1 MNFLYKFIIYFLL
14 KLIQLKINVP
24 NVIHVAFILTC
35 QFLNKAGTKNGEVIN
50 PMIDSGLHK

>member
-1 MNFLYKFIIYFLL
+1 ML

-35 QFLNKAGTKNGEVIN
+35 QFLNKAGTKNGELITPTN
-50 PMIDSGLHK
+50 DSGLHK